1 MGQKLTLKE
10 QMKRNQRALK
20 KAIRGLERE
29 KKQLER
35 NQKKLESDIKKNAK
49 AGQMGAVNILA
60 KDYVRGKR
68 FIQKMIEM
76 RSHLWG
82 VQQRMQ
88 EMQST
93 HTMTTAMRGASQAM
107 VRMNRQMNMPQIQK
121 IMREFAM
128 ESEKMEMTT
137 EVVGD
142 AIDDAMEGEEDEEDT
157 EKLVGEVL
165 AGIGLD
171 MTEKLNDS
179 QKEQIFKN
187 IPTNKKLYARIKAK
201 LKESLQFTLAPTL
214 TLG

>member
-107 VRMNRQMNMPQIQK
+107 VRMNKQMNMPQIQK
-121 IMREFAM
+121 IMRVEHLIILLI
-128 ESEKMEMTT
+128 STK
-137 EVVGD
+137 G
-142 AIDDAMEGEEDEEDT
+142 
-157 EKLVGEVL
+157 
-165 AGIGLD
+165 
-171 MTEKLNDS
+171 
-179 QKEQIFKN
+179 
-187 IPTNKKLYARIKAK
+187 
-201 LKESLQFTLAPTL
+201 
-214 TLG
+214 

>member
-171 MTEKLNDS
+171 MTEKLNPVP
-179 QKEQIFKN
+179 QNNNKEAEKQSGDVSE
-187 IPTNKKLYARIKAK
+187 L
-201 LKESLQFTLAPTL
+201 ESRLQNLRS
-214 TLG
+214 

>member
-1 MGQKLTLKE
+1 MG
-10 QMKRNQRALK
+10 
-20 KAIRGLERE
+20 
-29 KKQLER
+29 
-35 NQKKLESDIKKNAK
+35 NAK

-128 ESEKMEMTT
+128 ESEKMEMTSDM
-137 EVVGD
+137 VGD
-142 AIDDAMEGEEDEEDT
+142 SIDDAMGADEDEE
-157 EKLVGEVL
+157 ESEEVVSQVL
-165 AGIGLD
+165 AEIGLD
-171 MTEKLNDS
+171 LS
-179 QKEQIFKN
+179 
-187 IPTNKKLYARIKAK
+187 A
-201 LKESLQFTLAPTL
+201 S
-214 TLG
+214 

>member
-171 MTEKLNDS
+171 MTEKLNPVPQNND
-179 QKEQIFKN
+179 KEAEKQSGDVSE
-187 IPTNKKLYARIKAK
+187 L
-201 LKESLQFTLAPTL
+201 ESRLQNLRS
-214 TLG
+214 

>member
-107 VRMNRQMNMPQIQK
+107 VRMNKQMNMPQIQK

-171 MTEKLNDS
+171 MTEKLNPVP
-179 QKEQIFKN
+179 QNNNKEAEKQSGDVSE
-187 IPTNKKLYARIKAK
+187 LEAR
-201 LKESLQFTLAPTL
+201 LQNLRS
-214 TLG
+214 

>member
-76 RSHLWG
+76 SSHLWG
-82 VQQRMQ
+82 VKQRLQ
-88 EMQST
+88 EMLS
-93 HTMTTAMRGASQAM
+93 R
-107 VRMNRQMNMPQIQK
+107 K
-121 IMREFAM
+121 FLE
-128 ESEKMEMTT
+128 
-137 EVVGD
+137 
-142 AIDDAMEGEEDEEDT
+142 
-157 EKLVGEVL
+157 
-165 AGIGLD
+165 
-171 MTEKLNDS
+171 
-179 QKEQIFKN
+179 
-187 IPTNKKLYARIKAK
+187 
-201 LKESLQFTLAPTL
+201 
-214 TLG
+214 